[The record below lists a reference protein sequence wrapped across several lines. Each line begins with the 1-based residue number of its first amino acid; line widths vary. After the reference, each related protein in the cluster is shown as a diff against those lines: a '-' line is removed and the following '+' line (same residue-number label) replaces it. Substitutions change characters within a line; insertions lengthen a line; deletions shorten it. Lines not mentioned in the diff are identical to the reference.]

1 MPSSS
6 YAEQSTK
13 TLERTRKLRQITHL
27 HTLEILAILLSLS
40 LSPSLPPSLSL
51 SLSSRNRALYAY
63 MRRFGVDCEQWLLR
77 LMCGSVEIQTVYA
90 GDKQAKACL
99 FSRLSCERA
108 GTRLQT
114 RGTEDSGHVGNFV
127 ETEQAIYVEDSV
139 ASFVQIRGTV
149 PLFWEQPGIQVRTC
163 MYVQRETAVLAVTH
177 THTHTYTMTHTYNS

>member
-1 MPSSS
+1 
-6 YAEQSTK
+6 
-13 TLERTRKLRQITHL
+13 
-27 HTLEILAILLSLS
+27 
-40 LSPSLPPSLSL
+40 
-51 SLSSRNRALYAY
+51 
-63 MRRFGVDCEQWLLR
+63 
-77 LMCGSVEIQTVYA
+77 MCGSVEIQTVYA

-149 PLFWEQPGIQVRTC
+149 PLFWEQPGIQVRLYGGRGGAHCYT
-163 MYVQRETAVLAVTH
+163 Y
-177 THTHTYTMTHTYNS
+177 THTYTEIYAGFKPTLEPVV